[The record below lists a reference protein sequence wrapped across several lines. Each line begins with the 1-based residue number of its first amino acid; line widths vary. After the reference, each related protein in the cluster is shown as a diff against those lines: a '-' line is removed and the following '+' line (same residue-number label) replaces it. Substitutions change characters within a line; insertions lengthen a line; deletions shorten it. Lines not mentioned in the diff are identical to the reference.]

1 MFWGNHFKTW
11 VGPKIPATVPQAAE
25 KMAEIER
32 IFMSANLVAECVGN
46 WKDGLISEDFVWY
59 LKGTD
64 GQRIDTKAG
73 ANQSAAAAELQLQRW
88 LDWVEQQAIAADP
101 TSTNFQQTDPWSE
114 FVLSLGVTGQGN
126 LRLWQPRRYENDPDP
141 IHRIHLHSPKT
152 GSVAVERDD
161 DGFVESITYTYGESK
176 KEIQTLNEQG
186 RVVVQTVNASGEQEA
201 EDLEIDTGGRW
212 TIQQVTSPSLL
223 TKPIK
228 QKQNAINHSLTMK
241 LRNQELSGFR
251 ERTFL
256 NAQSPGE
263 WVDDPKAP
271 GGQRFVPSNEPMER
285 GPGYDNYVYGVPT
298 GDSSSSSYTNPQ
310 VHESQPISVATF
322 KEGIE
327 IDRVL
332 MYLEFKQGHLLSQG
346 DGGLSGES
354 RIQMRQGFELYLKG
368 FKRRIESAIANI
380 LNIVLK
386 ILGYEG
392 FEVVVEL
399 RITTGKLTSD
409 ERQII
414 ISEYQAG
421 LMSRATAMAML
432 GSTDP
437 DSELQLIEEEQQQQA
452 ARRSPLNDPFQLGD
466 GNDTGAART
475 GAEPRAGTNDPA
487 GGGETG
493 TAAA

>member
-1 MFWGNHFKTW
+1 M
-11 VGPKIPATVPQAAE
+11 PKAAE
-25 KMAEIER
+25 KMKEIER
-32 IFMSANLVAECVGN
+32 VFQSANLIAECVSN
-46 WKDGLISEDFVWY
+46 WKDGLISQDFVWY

-73 ANQSAAAAELQLQRW
+73 GNESAAQAEIQLQRW

-101 TSTNFQQTDPWSE
+101 ETTNFKQADPWSE
-114 FVLSLGVTGQGN
+114 FVLSLGVTGEGN

-141 IHRIHLHSPKT
+141 IHRIHLHAPKT
-152 GSVAVERDD
+152 GSVATERDD
-161 DGFVESITYTYGESK
+161 DGFVKSIAYTYGDNK
-176 KEIQTLNEQG
+176 KEVQTLNEQG
-186 RVVVQTVNASGEQEA
+186 NVVVQTSGKTSEPEGEA
-201 EDLEIDTGGRW
+201 LELDTAGRW
-212 TIQQVTSPSLL
+212 TVQQVRSPSLL

-228 QKQNAINHSLTMK
+228 QKQNAINHALTMK

-263 WVDDPKAP
+263 WVDDPKEP
-271 GGQRFVPSNEPMER
+271 GGQRFEPSTEPMER

-298 GDSSSSSYTNPQ
+298 GDAANPGYTNPQ
-310 VHESQPISVATF
+310 VHESQPIPVTTF

-327 IDRVL
+327 VDRVL

-354 RIQMRQGFELYLKG
+354 RIQMRQGFELYLRG

-386 ILGYEG
+386 ILEYEG

-399 RITTGKLTSD
+399 QITTGKLSSE

-414 ISEYQAG
+414 ISEHQAG
-421 LMSRATAMAML
+421 LLSTPTAIARL
-432 GSTDP
+432 GTADP
-437 DSELQLIEEEQQQQA
+437 DAEMALIEEEQQRQMQ
-452 ARRSPLNDPFQLGD
+452 RRSPITDPFETDEDEDED
-466 GNDTGAART
+466 GN
-475 GAEPRAGTNDPA
+475 
-487 GGGETG
+487 
-493 TAAA
+493 